1 MFLITVIILLIT
13 GCQSNSTTP
22 KARSDKSAAELL
34 GNPDF
39 LAMSYGGYRTKT
51 REVQPS
57 LEEIKED
64 LMILQAMRIKII
76 RTYNVQ
82 LEQASNILKAI
93 KALKGEHPNFEMYV
107 MLGAWINCENAWT
120 AHPNQKA
127 QANAKILDAILAASE
142 ITSGVTLFA
151 FSDEWWKAGMP
162 AQQDAGG

>member
-1 MFLITVIILLIT
+1 MKTLRYPSLFLITVIILLIT

-64 LMILQAMRIKII
+64 LMILDILSDIRNKGWCKPVVPGRALMRALMLAPNPFIWPFIYRAAYDMKPEGVIKYLPEDFREELYGLSLKYLEYYKRQEKCDIDSI
-76 RTYNVQ
+76 TGQ
-82 LEQASNILKAI
+82 LSLI
-93 KALKGEHPNFEMYV
+93 
-107 MLGAWINCENAWT
+107 
-120 AHPNQKA
+120 
-127 QANAKILDAILAASE
+127 
-142 ITSGVTLFA
+142 
-151 FSDEWWKAGMP
+151 
-162 AQQDAGG
+162 